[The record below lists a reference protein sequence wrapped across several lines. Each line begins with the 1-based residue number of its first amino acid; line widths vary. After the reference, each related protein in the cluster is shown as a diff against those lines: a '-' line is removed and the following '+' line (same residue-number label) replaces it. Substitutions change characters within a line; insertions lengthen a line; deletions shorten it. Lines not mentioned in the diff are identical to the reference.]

1 MQWQNVKPA
10 PTCEICEDTGY
21 YRLDLPFGHPQFGKA
36 IRCECKAQEDAQRLQ
51 RLSGLHESER
61 KIRLAD
67 IETSRPGTARMVNAC
82 KDFLAYP
89 FQIVTIHGGPG
100 NGKTMVLQAA
110 VNQSLESGK
119 RAIYVTSFDLIS
131 YIRAAFNPQDKKV
144 IDEDA
149 YSRLRRFEE
158 IEILAIDEFDKVRM
172 TEWVQEQITDLIDRR
187 YRLALEG
194 QAGTL
199 IAMNGDP
206 VNLPDWIY
214 SRLRDGRN
222 QIINN
227 SDNDLRPL
235 FQSCLLDPRTGEII
249 G

>member
-1 MQWQNVKPA
+1 
-10 PTCEICEDTGY
+10 
-21 YRLDLPFGHPQFGKA
+21 
-36 IRCECKAQEDAQRLQ
+36 
-51 RLSGLHESER
+51 
-61 KIRLAD
+61 
-67 IETSRPGTARMVNAC
+67 MVSAC
-82 KDFLAYP
+82 KEFLAYP
-89 FQIVTIHGGPG
+89 FQIVTIYGGPG

-110 VNQSLESGK
+110 VNQSVEAGR
-119 RAIYVTSFDLIS
+119 RAVYVTSFDLIS
-131 YIRAAFNPQDKKV
+131 YIRAAFNSQDKKV

-206 VNLPDWIY
+206 ANLPDWIY

-222 QIINN
+222 QIVNN
-227 SDNDLRPL
+227 TDNDVRRL
-235 FQSCLLDPRTGEII
+235 FQPYLLDPRTGELV